1 MIKRAVWVHGNAV
14 VVERPDDL
22 TEEIRIGWG
31 SKFMLRAGTSNW
43 FHVSIPTPVLI
54 DDIRP
59 KLARVFVLFKTSKPE
74 GSGTFI
80 GSTLEA
86 LHVYDGHNR
95 VAAITGTRMGKHANA
110 IDSANTWEFD
120 APLSIYSGLGLSV
133 EVRAAQVGSD
143 TTPQS
148 VEFATIGAD
157 FV

>member
-14 VVERPDDL
+14 VAERPKDL

-31 SKFMLRAGTSNW
+31 SKFQLRAGTRNW

-54 DDIRP
+54 DDVRP

-74 GSGTFI
+74 SGGVFI
-80 GSTLEA
+80 GSTLEK

-95 VAAITGTRMGKHANA
+95 VAAITGMRTGNHANA

-120 APLSIYSGLGLSV
+120 APLSIFSGLGLSM
-133 EVRAAQVGSD
+133 EISAAQVGTD
-143 TTPQS
+143 TTPQP